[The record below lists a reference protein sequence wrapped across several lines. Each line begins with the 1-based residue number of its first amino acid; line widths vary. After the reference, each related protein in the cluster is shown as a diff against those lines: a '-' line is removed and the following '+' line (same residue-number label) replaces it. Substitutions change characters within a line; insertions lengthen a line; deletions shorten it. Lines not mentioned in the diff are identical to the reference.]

1 MAQEQ
6 KTFKEVEINSTNKLI
21 LSKVEDNGELSAVDI
36 RTWYCTEADQ
46 EWIPT
51 KKGVRI
57 KQSLL
62 GEVLT
67 SIIENLDEDT
77 KSDIIGQLDI

>member
-21 LSKVEDNGELSAVDI
+21 LSKVEDNGELLAVDI
-36 RTWYCTEADQ
+36 RTWYCTEDNP

>member
-6 KTFKEVEINSTNKLI
+6 KVIKEVETGSNNKLVV
-21 LSKVEDNGELSAVDI
+21 SKIEDDGELTAVDI
-36 RTWYCTEADQ
+36 RTWFNTKDNP
-46 EWIPT
+46 EWTPT